1 MTHDEII
8 VEAFLDALRARADF
22 RARKVRRMRA
32 AIRSGAYENQLK
44 LEIAAD
50 RMAADLM
57 AMTKALRQEGR
68 RRQWRTQR

>member
-1 MTHDEII
+1 MTHADKII
-8 VEAFLDALRARADF
+8 VEAFLDALRTGADL
-22 RARKVRRMRA
+22 RRRKVRRMRA

-57 AMTKALRQEGR
+57 GMEMLHAKTDDINGAKR
-68 RRQWRTQR
+68 R

>member
-1 MTHDEII
+1 MTHDDKII
-8 VEAFLDALRARADF
+8 VKAFLDALRARADF
-22 RARKVRRMRA
+22 RGRKVRRMRA

-57 AMTKALRQEGR
+57 GMPHTPRQSG
-68 RRQWRTQR
+68 